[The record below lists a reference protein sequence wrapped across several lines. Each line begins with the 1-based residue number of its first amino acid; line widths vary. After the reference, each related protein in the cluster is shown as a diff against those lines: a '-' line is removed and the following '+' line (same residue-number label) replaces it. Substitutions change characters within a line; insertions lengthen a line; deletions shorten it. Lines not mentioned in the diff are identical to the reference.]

1 MVAAYI
7 REKLPGPA
15 AEAVLEMAGVGD
27 KGIDYTRSKSRDT
40 LWWLWQIIKAV
51 VVSNKASKK
60 KVV

>member
-15 AEAVLEMAGVGD
+15 TEAVLEMAGVGD
-27 KGIDYTRSKSRDT
+27 KGIDYTRSKSGDT
-40 LWWLWQIIKAV
+40 MWWLWQIIKAV

-60 KVV
+60 KVA